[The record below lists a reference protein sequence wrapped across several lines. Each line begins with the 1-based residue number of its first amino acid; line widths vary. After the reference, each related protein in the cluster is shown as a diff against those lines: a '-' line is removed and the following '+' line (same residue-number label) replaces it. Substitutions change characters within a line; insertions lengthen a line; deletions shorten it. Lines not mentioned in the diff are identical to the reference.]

1 MCTPGVIWKQPGGS
15 VAEQNVVVDGVGKVG
30 VPYWKGLVTFSVACG
45 EDFGFSSE

>member
-1 MCTPGVIWKQPGGS
+1 M
-15 VAEQNVVVDGVGKVG
+15 AEQNVVVDGVGKVG